1 MVELPM
7 AIYTKKGDKGKT
19 SIYKKGEKIS
29 KSSLRIEAIGAI
41 DELNSALGIC
51 LSFSDD
57 KKLKSLLAGVQRD
70 LFVVGSILAGANL
83 RFGKSKTKKLE
94 KVIDKLE
101 GDLPVLKNFILPG
114 GTKAASQLFFTR
126 GIARRT
132 EREVI
137 SLHEKEKVN
146 SQITIYLNRLS
157 DFIFML
163 ARNENFE
170 KGAREIVWK
179 GKK

>member
-1 MVELPM
+1 M
-7 AIYTKKGDKGKT
+7 AIYTKKGDKGET
-19 SIYKKGEKIS
+19 SLYKKGKKVS
-29 KSSLRIEAIGAI
+29 KNSSRIKAIGAV
-41 DELNSALGIC
+41 DELNSALGVCI
-51 LSFSDD
+51 SFSDD

-70 LFVVGSILAGANL
+70 LFVIGSVLAGANL

-126 GIARRT
+126 SIARRT
-132 EREVI
+132 EREVV
-137 SLHEKEKVN
+137 SLHEREKVN
-146 SQITIYLNRLS
+146 PQITIYLNRLS
-157 DFIFML
+157 DFVFML

-170 KGAREIVWK
+170 KGLNEIVWK
-179 GKK
+179 GRK